1 MELNRYTRIFGIGPR
16 GAIITLLFLAAALAA
31 EHVFAVPPFA
41 RDGFMVGIAGAV
53 LAVTGLCIH
62 GWTMLALRNW
72 WQEGKLCT
80 AGPFRFVRH
89 PMYAAWISV
98 VSPGV
103 ALMLNSW
110 TVLLII
116 PPVHVIWHLLVASEE
131 DMMRARFGDE
141 YRDYAAR
148 TGRFVPRIVSIGKQ
162 R

>member
-16 GAIITLLFLAAALAA
+16 GAIITLLFLAGALAV
-31 EHVFAVPPFA
+31 ERVFPVLSIA
-41 RDGFMVGIAGAV
+41 RDGFMIRIAGVV
-53 LAVTGLCIH
+53 LAVSGLGIH
-62 GWTMLALRNW
+62 GWTMFALRNW

-98 VSPGV
+98 ISPGV

-110 TVLLII
+110 AVLLII

-131 DMMRARFGDE
+131 NMMRARFGDA

-148 TGRFVPRIVSIGKQ
+148 TGRFVPRII